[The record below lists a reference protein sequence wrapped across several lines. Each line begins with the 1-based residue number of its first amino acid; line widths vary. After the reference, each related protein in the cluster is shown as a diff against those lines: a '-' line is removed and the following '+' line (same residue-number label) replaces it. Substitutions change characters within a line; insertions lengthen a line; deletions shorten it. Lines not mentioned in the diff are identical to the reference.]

1 MKRLLLACGFAMI
14 ATAASA
20 QTCIVNDPTGTPLNV
35 RARPNGAILGAL
47 HNGAAVQVLQV
58 IHDNG
63 GRAWA
68 HIAPLGAGV
77 RGWVFGSYLTCGR

>member
-1 MKRLLLACGFAMI
+1 MKRLLLACWFAVM
-14 ATAASA
+14 ATTASA

-68 HIAPLGAGV
+68 NIAPLGAGV
-77 RGWVFGSYLTCGR
+77 RGWVFGSFLTCGR

>member
-1 MKRLLLACGFAMI
+1 MKRLLLAGWLAAM
-14 ATAASA
+14 ATGASA
-20 QTCIVNDPTGTPLNV
+20 QTCVVNDPTGTPLNV

-58 IHDNG
+58 IYDNG

-68 HIAPLGAGV
+68 NIAPLGAGV
-77 RGWVFGSYLTCGR
+77 RGWVFGSFLTCGR